1 MKLLKFLQIALLAFT
16 FYSIPSASYAQ
27 ATTTSYNV
35 VRLNNGQPIID
46 QDMFADLGV
55 NSEGD
60 NINGPSLIRIPDWI
74 PASERADPSAVYYL
88 YFAHHTGDYI
98 RLAWASNLTG
108 PWRLHD
114 TGSNVRVG
122 DRGVLDNGGRDINVG
137 RGIVIEE
144 NHIASPDVH
153 VDNENRR
160 IIMYFHSGSS
170 TTFNGDEVAG
180 QVSWVSTSSDGL
192 DFNGNIEPAFFG
204 ASYFRVFAH
213 GGDLYAFDNSGVPRR
228 ALNANDPWTAPSNY
242 YSEANIGRLW
252 ELHPNDFIGDAIE
265 DETGYVR
272 SELRV
277 RHTAVHIV
285 GDELQVFYSQRGED
299 APERIMLSTIDL
311 GVNSWEDW
319 EFSYPPVTLLQA
331 ASGWE
336 GGQFT
341 PRPSEAGAASG
352 DVNELRDPYVFED
365 DDGSLYLI
373 YAGRGESGLG
383 IASLSSGSTGGGGGG
398 GQQSMTTL
406 TPTDDSYVRDG
417 ESDNQ
422 NFGRDSELRIKN
434 HNNANFDR
442 KSYVKFDLRGIFDV
456 EEAIVRLRADNVHE
470 TRITVHESS
479 HNWAEN
485 SVTWDNVQPEGD
497 AIATINIGADNQ
509 WYEWNVTDYVRE
521 NENQPISFVF
531 YGETTGSNSILR
543 FSSKE
548 GNNAPELRI
557 LTRD

>member
-1 MKLLKFLQIALLAFT
+1 
-16 FYSIPSASYAQ
+16 
-27 ATTTSYNV
+27 
-35 VRLNNGQPIID
+35 
-46 QDMFADLGV
+46 MFADLGV

-114 TGSNVRVG
+114 TGSNVRLG

-170 TTFNGDEVAG
+170 TTFNGEEVAG

-252 ELHPNDFIGDAIE
+252 ELHPDDIIGDAIE
-265 DETGYVR
+265 DVTGYVR
-272 SELRV
+272 GDLRV

-311 GVNSWEDW
+311 GVNNWEDW

-341 PRPSEAGAASG
+341 PRPSEAGAADD

-373 YAGRGESGLG
+373 YTGRGESGLG
-383 IASLSSGSTGGGGGG
+383 IASLSSVTTGGDG

-417 ESDNQ
+417 ASGNL
-422 NFGRDSELRIKN
+422 NFGRDPELRIKQ
-434 HNNANFDR
+434 HNNANVSR

-456 EEAIVRLRADNVHE
+456 EEAIVRLRANNVHE
-470 TRITVHESS
+470 TIITVHESS
-479 HNWAEN
+479 YNWSEN

-531 YGETTGSNSILR
+531 YGETNGSSVLR

-548 GNNAPELRI
+548 GDNAPELRI